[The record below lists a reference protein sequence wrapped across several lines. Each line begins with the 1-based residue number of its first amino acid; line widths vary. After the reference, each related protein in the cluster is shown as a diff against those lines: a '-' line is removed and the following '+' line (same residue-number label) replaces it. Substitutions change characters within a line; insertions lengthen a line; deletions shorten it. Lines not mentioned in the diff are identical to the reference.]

1 MTDKEQIEHTIK
13 MADLAKYPLIA
24 YVNPKEP
31 QEVRDKIMETGYVKK
46 VVENAGVELGKVIFV
61 QRTVF
66 EFINPPEPHEPNFEN
81 TTTCN
86 ECCGDMVKR
95 TVEEQIK
102 HDQESLVKTIEKLQG
117 KENAKR

>member
-1 MTDKEQIEHTIK
+1 MTNKEQIEHAMK

-46 VVENAGVELGKVIFV
+46 VVEAFGVDLGRVIFM
-61 QRTVF
+61 QRTVL
-66 EFINPPEPHEPNFEN
+66 EFIEPPKPIKPIFEN

-102 HDQESLVKTIEKLQG
+102 HDQESLRKTIEKLQG

>member
-1 MTDKEQIEHTIK
+1 MTDKEQLEQMIK
-13 MADLAKYPLIA
+13 MTDLAKYPLIA

-31 QEVRDKIMETGYVKK
+31 QEVRNMIMETGYVKE
-46 VVENAGVELGKVIFV
+46 VVEYAEVELGKVILM
-61 QRTVF
+61 QRTAL
-66 EFINPPEPHEPNFEN
+66 EFIDPPEPLKPIFEN

-102 HDQESLVKTIEKLQG
+102 HDRESLNKILDEVLGE
-117 KENAKR
+117 